1 MAVSNA
7 AGILAML
14 KTFYAKEGVVNL
26 LYRNDPLLKQIS
38 KERVEGSKQNFSAL
52 FSRGGA
58 VSANATV
65 AEELAETTAQAKEFQ
80 VTEGQ
85 IFSAC
90 TFNQKEILAS
100 KTQRGGYMPIA
111 QAKMFAATESFRKTL
126 ALALYGTGHGELFA
140 YASTATDTIPTGSA
154 GAEQSFTFPKS
165 AIYGI
170 DIGSKLEIKTAANA
184 TSAANELEV
193 TSINGTTVKAKVKNA
208 VTGSAYSLASKVI
221 CLKGCTD
228 SDGNPLLPVG
238 LAGWLPAGTV
248 ATNDSFFGVNRSVA
262 RDRLAGSFIDHSS
275 DSTKKHYQTIEAAL
289 DAIRVYGAIDDVVVV
304 MNNEDYRIMA
314 NEIAD
319 KTYFTKANGGNAKT
333 KAEVGFAGFGISF
346 SSNYLDNV
354 IDSPYCPK
362 GTAYLL
368 SMDTV
373 KLWTY
378 SNAEK
383 VVDGIE
389 GNQPGKPDVGSED
402 DMTNKPYQLLV
413 DDLFS
418 LKPGTTTVDG
428 DAALVKINFYGT
440 FVILDPSR
448 NAVVKF
454 YEG

>member
-1 MAVSNA
+1 MAVTNA

-14 KTFYAKEGVVNL
+14 KTFYAKEGLANL

-38 KERVEGSKQNFSAL
+38 KERIEGAKANFSAL

-80 VTEGQ
+80 VEAGQ

-126 ALALYGTGHGELFA
+126 SVALYGTGHGELFA
-140 YASTATDTIPTGSA
+140 YGASATDNIPVCAADSLQT
-154 GAEQSFTFPKS
+154 FIFPKH

-184 TSAANELEV
+184 TTAANEIEV
-193 TSINGTTVKAKVKNA
+193 TGISGNTVTGKIKKA
-208 VTGSAYSLASKVI
+208 VTGSAYALASKVV

-228 SDGNPLLPVG
+228 SDGNGLLPVG
-238 LAGWLPAGTV
+238 LAGWLPAGSV
-248 ATNDSFFGVNRSVA
+248 ASNDSFFGVNRSVA
-262 RDRLAGSFIDHSS
+262 RDRLAGTFID
-275 DSTKKHYQTIEAAL
+275 DSAVSTAKRYQTIEKAL
-289 DAIRVYGAIDDVVVV
+289 DAIRVYGAMDDVVVV
-304 MNNEDYRIMA
+304 MNNEDYRAMA

-333 KAEVGFAGFGISF
+333 KAEVGFGGFGFSF
-346 SSNYLDNV
+346 STNYLENV

-368 SMDTV
+368 SMDTI

-378 SNAEK
+378 SNADK
-383 VVDGIE
+383 IVDGVE
-389 GNQPGKPDVGSED
+389 GNQAGKPDVGSED

-413 DDLFS
+413 DDIFS
-418 LKPGTTTVDG
+418 MKPGTTTVDG